1 LAGELF
7 PLADLATGPASTH
20 GLGPSY
26 APDHALD
33 LIVTRLGAYPG
44 HGWILIKTALCNR
57 IIRCRNMAIRTLTLW
72 PVHTIPADAAAT
84 VRDALRAEPEA
95 KTREAMEQLLR
106 TWNA

>member
-1 LAGELF
+1 
-7 PLADLATGPASTH
+7 
-20 GLGPSY
+20 
-26 APDHALD
+26 
-33 LIVTRLGAYPG
+33 
-44 HGWILIKTALCNR
+44 
-57 IIRCRNMAIRTLTLW
+57 MAIRTLTLW